1 MLYGGGQTLHF
12 TNYKVPKISLQYKL
26 FNDNTLIIFI
36 WDSEKFLCSQVIF
49 MQLQPHIHMWNF
61 PLNER

>member
-12 TNYKVPKISLQYKL
+12 TNCKAPKISLQYKL

-36 WDSEKFLCSQVIF
+36 
-49 MQLQPHIHMWNF
+49 
-61 PLNER
+61 